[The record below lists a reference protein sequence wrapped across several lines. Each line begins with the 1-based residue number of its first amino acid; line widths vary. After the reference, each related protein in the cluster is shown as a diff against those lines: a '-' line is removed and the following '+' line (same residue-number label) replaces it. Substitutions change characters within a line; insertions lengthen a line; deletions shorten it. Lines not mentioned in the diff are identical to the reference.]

1 MAAEK
6 DNYPVKTMARLLE
19 VSRQGFYQWLSRNPN
34 PGQDPWSRLRDA
46 IRAVWETSRRIFG
59 ARQILHSL
67 PEEFDGT
74 TLYRVR
80 KCMRELGIRG
90 VVPHK
95 KKRTTIPDEGAPTR
109 PDLVKRDFT
118 SPVPTYKL
126 VGDITY
132 LRTGEGWLYL
142 ATVVDLATRMVVG
155 WAMAPRMTA
164 DIVVSAL
171 EMAHGRGYVADGSI
185 FHSDRGSQYTSTILA
200 RWARAHNVRLSVGR
214 TGSCHDNAVAE
225 SFFGSLK
232 NEWYARF
239 AFKTRAKA
247 RAAVIWYIET
257 FYNRMRPHSSVGWR
271 RPAELM
277 GEFFERF
284 DSGLEE
290 VQMAA

>member
-1 MAAEK
+1 MAAERAK
-6 DNYPVKTMARLLE
+6 YPVKMMAELLE
-19 VSRQGFYQWLSRNPN
+19 VSRQGFYQWVSRVPD
-34 PGQDPWSRLRDA
+34 PDPWSRLRDA
-46 IRAVWETSRRIFG
+46 ILAVWETSMRIFG
-59 ARQILHSL
+59 ARQILHGL

-80 KCMRELGIRG
+80 KLMRELGICG

-95 KKRTTIPDEGAPTR
+95 KKRTTIPDEDAPTR
-109 PDLVKRDFT
+109 PDLLKRDFT

-142 ATVVDLATRMVVG
+142 ATVIDLATRMVVG
-155 WAMAPRMTA
+155 WAIAPRMTA

-185 FHSDRGSQYTSTILA
+185 FHSDRGSQYTSSILA

-232 NEWYARF
+232 NEWYHRF
-239 AFKTRAKA
+239 TFETRAKA
-247 RAAVIWYIET
+247 RTAVIWYIES

-277 GEFFERF
+277 GEFFVRF

-290 VQMAA
+290 VRMAA

>member
-1 MAAEK
+1 
-6 DNYPVKTMARLLE
+6 
-19 VSRQGFYQWLSRNPN
+19 
-34 PGQDPWSRLRDA
+34 
-46 IRAVWETSRRIFG
+46 
-59 ARQILHSL
+59 
-67 PEEFDGT
+67 
-74 TLYRVR
+74 
-80 KCMRELGIRG
+80 
-90 VVPHK
+90 
-95 KKRTTIPDEGAPTR
+95 
-109 PDLVKRDFT
+109 
-118 SPVPTYKL
+118 
-126 VGDITY
+126 
-132 LRTGEGWLYL
+132 
-142 ATVVDLATRMVVG
+142 
-155 WAMAPRMTA
+155 MTA